1 MYVGCAMVARM
12 AVIGLAAGCESDD
25 DQALHY
31 YCAFIAIPGIH
42 QQYRMIG
49 YGAYKEYIDNMDPS

>member
-1 MYVGCAMVARM
+1 MVARM